1 MTGTKTPGAMTREMI
16 MVHTAFRREF
26 GLMPELVRGVAEG
39 DWRRA
44 DMIGDHIEFIGS
56 VLHHHHSGEDRVLW
70 PLLLERCPDE
80 LAPIVRSMEEHH
92 ERIADLG
99 ARLTETV
106 DTWRLHADGSSR
118 DASTDIL
125 YELLPALREHLG
137 TEEELVLPL
146 VEKHISAAEWDGM
159 VAEGAASTPADK
171 LPLALGMMMYEGDPA
186 AVQDAL
192 ANISEEIRG
201 VVAEQAPASY
211 AAYAQL
217 VYGTSTPKL

>member
-1 MTGTKTPGAMTREMI
+1 MTGTKNPGAMTREMI

-80 LAPIVRSMEEHH
+80 LAPIVHSMEEHH
-92 ERIADLG
+92 ERIATLG
-99 ARLTETV
+99 AQLTKTV
-106 DTWRLHADGSSR
+106 DAWRLDAGASSR
-118 DASTDIL
+118 DASIDIL
-125 YELLPALREHLG
+125 YQLLPALLEHLG
-137 TEEELVLPL
+137 AEEELVLPL
-146 VEKHISAAEWDGM
+146 VEKHITGAEWDGM
-159 VAEGAASTPADK
+159 VADGAASTPADK
-171 LPLALGMMMYEGDPA
+171 LPLALGMMMYEGEVE

-192 ANISEEIRG
+192 ANIPEEIRG
-201 VVAEQAPASY
+201 VVASQAPAAW
-211 AAYAQL
+211 AAYAGL
-217 VYGTSTPKL
+217 VYGTA